1 MSIFIER
8 FLCLKQMNNIIMIDT
23 PTPIVT
29 MTTPATRHEMM
40 ITNSSEFVVKEPE
53 DKKNAY
59 LTVQV

>member
-1 MSIFIER
+1 
-8 FLCLKQMNNIIMIDT
+8 MIDT

>member
-1 MSIFIER
+1 
-8 FLCLKQMNNIIMIDT
+8 MIDT

-53 DKKNAY
+53 DKKTCLFNCASINSDNC
-59 LTVQV
+59 LTYSLIEYTVSC